1 MTAAEP
7 GQPQSLTMRDV
18 AARLGVSTMTV
29 SRAIRGDTGIAESTR
44 QRVLAEVEALGYRRN
59 DLARQLRSGQSHSL
73 VGLIV
78 PNLANP
84 FYAQLAVGA
93 EQVASAHG
101 IGVLVSSTDG
111 DLERE
116 RGLVLDMAARRL
128 AGLIIVPAGNDHAHF
143 DPQVLDATPVV
154 LAATP
159 PQGIDVDCVLVD
171 DFRGTYD
178 ACRKLIG
185 DGHTRVGFLG
195 LPASTWTGSERYR
208 GYAAAMD
215 DAGLDIDERY
225 VRRHRGDIRLA
236 QAATRG
242 LLELPDP
249 PTALITANNRNT
261 IGALRALTGSDAQV
275 ALAGFDDIEIADLL
289 QLPLSVVAY
298 DAGAVGRE
306 AARLL
311 LGRIEAGTPAAGAAP
326 RGRQRVLI
334 PTRVV
339 DYPQTEYAQADSTE
353 QEPGREPAAEAGE
366 P

>member
-1 MTAAEP
+1 MTTASEP
-7 GQPQSLTMRDV
+7 NRPQPLTMRDV

-29 SRAIRGDTGIAESTR
+29 SRAIRGDAGIAEPTR

-59 DLARQLRSGQSHSL
+59 DLARQLRSGGSNRL

-78 PNLANP
+78 TNLANP
-84 FYAQLAVGA
+84 FYGQLAVGA
-93 EQVASAHG
+93 EQFASLHG
-101 IGVLVSSTDG
+101 VGVLVSSTGG

-116 RGLVLDMAARRL
+116 RELVLDMAARRL
-128 AGLIIVPAGNDHAHF
+128 AGLIIVPAGNDHRHF
-143 DPQVLDATPVV
+143 DPQVLDGTPVV

-178 ACRKLIG
+178 ACRKLID
-185 DGHTRVGFLG
+185 DGHSAVGFLG

-225 VRRHRGDIRLA
+225 VSRHRGDIRLA
-236 QAATRG
+236 EAATRR
-242 LLELPDP
+242 LLDLPDP
-249 PTALITANNRNT
+249 PTAVITANNRNT
-261 IGALRALTGSDAQV
+261 IGALRTLTKSDAHV

-298 DAGAVGRE
+298 DAAAVGRE

-311 LGRIEAGTPAAGAAP
+311 IEQIDPGAPATGATPH
-326 RGRQRVLI
+326 GRQRVLI
-334 PTRVV
+334 PTRIV
-339 DYPQTEYAQADSTE
+339 DYPRADDAE
-353 QEPGREPAAEAGE
+353 FDEHPEPGEE
-366 P
+366 

>member
-1 MTAAEP
+1 MTASEP
-7 GQPQSLTMRDV
+7 SRSQPLTMRDV

-29 SRAIRGDTGIAESTR
+29 SRAIRGDAGIAEPTR

-59 DLARQLRSGQSHSL
+59 DLARRLRSGQPHEL
-73 VGLIV
+73 IGLIV
-78 PNLANP
+78 TNLANP
-84 FYAQLAVGA
+84 FYSQLAVGA

-101 IGVLVSSTDG
+101 AGVLVASTNG
-111 DLERE
+111 DPDRERE
-116 RGLVLDMAARRL
+116 LVLDMAARRL
-128 AGLIIVPAGNDHAHF
+128 AGLIIVPASNDQEHF
-143 DPQVLDATPVV
+143 DPQVLDGTPVV

-171 DFRGTYD
+171 DFGGTYD
-178 ACRKLIG
+178 ACRRMISA
-185 DGHTRVGFLG
+185 GHTRIGFLG

-215 DAGLDIDERY
+215 DEGLDIDSRY
-225 VRRHRGDIRLA
+225 VSRHRGDIHLA
-236 QAATRG
+236 EAATRR

-249 PTALITANNRNT
+249 PTAIITANNRNT
-261 IGALRALTGSDAQV
+261 LGALRTLTRSDTPV

-311 LGRIEAGTPAAGAAP
+311 LDQIEPGSPTPPAA
-326 RGRQRVLI
+326 RTRRRQRVLI
-334 PTRVV
+334 PTHIV
-339 DYPQTEYAQADSTE
+339 DYPQPRQ
-353 QEPGREPAAEAGE
+353 P
-366 P
+366 